1 MAGVQHLIT
10 SCNCVAPLHGAARR
24 CTTRHDSALR
34 SAPRSNATFH
44 LSITRRTAAHR
55 GTVPRSA
62 RHRHT
67 AHLSATQRFLY
78 QFTRRT
84 VPRHYA
90 LRRRAARHIAQQR
103 NATIHL
109 SIYPARRRPATHR
122 NSTQRATALRSA
134 LHLHAPQLNAT
145 VHLSIYSPHRHAR
158 RRSATQRIA
167 TPHTASHRNATIL
180 TRRTIDMLFQRSE
193 TTDRLVRYLQ
203 HHDKGSLLNYAE
215 LTAHAGEPI
224 TSRSPK
230 LISAIR
236 VLERDHAQVWN
247 LVKPHIGVYRFKD
260 DELATRL
267 RKWWMR
273 GARRKLIRGGSQ
285 SEIVDN
291 RTLDADQQTA
301 FSVDCVQRELAFQ
314 SLSRATRNRLEKV
327 SRGSSNDLPSFN
339 ILEWAVSLSPRGK

>member
-1 MAGVQHLIT
+1 LSIYRRSAAHRTAAPHDASPRSSPQRNGSFAHLPT
-10 SCNCVAPLHGAARR
+10 AARR
-24 CTTRHDSALR
+24 LAS
-34 SAPRSNATFH
+34 
-44 LSITRRTAAHR
+44 
-55 GTVPRSA
+55 
-62 RHRHT
+62 
-67 AHLSATQRFLY
+67 QR
-78 QFTRRT
+78 
-84 VPRHYA
+84 V
-90 LRRRAARHIAQQR
+90 AARRH
-103 NATIHL
+103 
-109 SIYPARRRPATHR
+109 
-122 NSTQRATALRSA
+122 STQ
-134 LHLHAPQLNAT
+134 
-145 VHLSIYSPHRHAR
+145 
-158 RRSATQRIA
+158 
-167 TPHTASHRNATIL
+167 RNATIL
-180 TRRTIDMLFQRSE
+180 TPENLDMLFQRSE

-215 LTAHAGEPI
+215 LTSHAGEPI